1 MTVCP
6 CQSSPAS
13 PDVLDA
19 TVWQG
24 DAVLPHHVAVLVPLP
39 VLAVVLQTGQADQNN
54 WTAVIGYL
62 PGGCEDRALHRNT
75 RMDAI
80 PRIGGGG
87 GSHEVHDEI
96 RDARHDEVRGGGRD
110 QTRSLPRNQNPFHLQ
125 AAAENMMWT

>member
-1 MTVCP
+1 MVQVRMMSLSLVRHLHDVAMDAVSTISAEKIMTVCP

-54 WTAVIGYL
+54 
-62 PGGCEDRALHRNT
+62 
-75 RMDAI
+75 
-80 PRIGGGG
+80 
-87 GSHEVHDEI
+87 
-96 RDARHDEVRGGGRD
+96 
-110 QTRSLPRNQNPFHLQ
+110 
-125 AAAENMMWT
+125 